1 MEVIANYILT
11 AIFSI
16 GAWLLAN
23 YTVFPYIIDWWRGIK
38 KDKKQEKIDA
48 ANEVLEIKDAA
59 MEVSE
64 KQFTVLL
71 NQITALETE
80 LQQYAA
86 ELQKLRSTIL
96 RLNAKLY
103 DKSLLITELQK
114 KCCENMECPHRIHC
128 KNFLCDLVEKEDDDE
143 QE

>member
-1 MEVIANYILT
+1 MNDISQTIITIISTIFGWLIANHT
-11 AIFSI
+11 IFPVI
-16 GAWLLAN
+16 TEWYQN
-23 YTVFPYIIDWWRGIK
+23 WKRQKK
-38 KDKKQEKIDA
+38 KDKYDT

-71 NQITALETE
+71 NQITSLEEE
-80 LQQYAA
+80 LQNYAA
-86 ELQKLRSTIL
+86 ELQKLRTTIL

-114 KCCENMECPHRIHC
+114 KCCEDMECPHRIAC
-128 KNFLCDLVEKEDDDE
+128 KNYLCNMIPEDE
-143 QE
+143 NN

>member
-1 MEVIANYILT
+1 MNEITQTIITIISTIFGWLIANHT
-11 AIFSI
+11 IFPVI
-16 GAWLLAN
+16 TEWIQN
-23 YTVFPYIIDWWRGIK
+23 WKRQKK
-38 KDKKQEKIDA
+38 KDKYDT

-71 NQITALETE
+71 NQITSLEEE
-80 LQQYAA
+80 LQNYAA
-86 ELQKLRSTIL
+86 ELQKLRTTIL

-114 KCCENMECPHRIHC
+114 KCCEDLQCPNRIAC
-128 KNFLCDLVEKEDDDE
+128 KNYLCGMTENNDDNNE
-143 QE
+143 

>member
-1 MEVIANYILT
+1 MSDFTTYILT
-11 AIFSI
+11 SI
-16 GAWLLAN
+16 GSVGAWLLAN
-23 YTVFPYIIDWWRGIK
+23 YTIIPYITDWWRGLK
-38 KDKKQEKIDA
+38 KEKKQEKIDA

-71 NQITALETE
+71 NQITSLEEE
-80 LQQYAA
+80 LQNYAA
-86 ELQKLRSTIL
+86 ELQKLRTTIL

-114 KCCENMECPHRIHC
+114 KCCEDMECPNRKHC
-128 KNFLCDLVEKEDDDE
+128 KNYLCGMAGENNEE
-143 QE
+143 NN